1 VFPAG
6 LPNPTMRISFMS
18 YLDIIPIGDVEET
31 LLSFLKQ
38 SLFQT
43 FNIETRIRHC
53 HFDLSVVYDPLRD
66 QYNSTGLLL
75 QLIQDTPPDTLRILG
90 VTELDLFIPIFTFL
104 FGEAQLKGVGALVS
118 ARRLHN
124 QFYGIPENQEL
135 FKSRLIKEGIHELG
149 HTFGL
154 IHCFTLNCVMKSSTY
169 VEEIDQKSLNFCRLC
184 EQEILHW
191 RNENN
196 I

>member
-1 VFPAG
+1 
-6 LPNPTMRISFMS
+6 MS
-18 YLDIIPIGDVEET
+18 YIDIVPIGEVEET
-31 LLSFLKQ
+31 LLLFLKQ

-43 FNIETRIRHC
+43 FSIETRIRNRR
-53 HFDLSVVYDPLRD
+53 FDLSLVYDPARN

-75 QLIQDTPPDTLRILG
+75 ELINDTPPETLKILG

-104 FGEAQLKGVGALVS
+104 FGEAQLNGIAALVS
-118 ARRLHN
+118 TRRLRN
-124 QFYGIPENQEL
+124 QFYGIPEDKEL
-135 FKSRLIKEGIHELG
+135 LKNRLLKEGIHELG

-154 IHCFTLNCVMKSSTY
+154 IHCFALTCVMKSSTY
-169 VEEIDQKSLNFCRLC
+169 VEEIDQKSLTFCKVC

-191 RNENN
+191 RNENS

>member
-1 VFPAG
+1 
-6 LPNPTMRISFMS
+6 MS
-18 YLDIIPIGDVEET
+18 YIDIIPIGEVEET
-31 LLSFLKQ
+31 LLLFLKQ

-43 FNIETRIRHC
+43 FKIETRIRRS
-53 HFDLSVVYDPLRD
+53 HFDLSLVYDPLRD

-75 QLIQDTPPDTLRILG
+75 QLIQDTPPETFRILG

-124 QFYGIPENQEL
+124 QFYGIPENQNL
-135 FKSRLIKEGIHELG
+135 FQDRLLKEGIHELG

-154 IHCFTLNCVMKSSTY
+154 IHCFTMNCVMKSSTY
-169 VEEIDQKSLNFCRLC
+169 VEEIDQKSLHFCRVC
-184 EQEILHW
+184 QQEML
-191 RNENN
+191 NN
-196 I
+196 RLGRP

>member
-1 VFPAG
+1 
-6 LPNPTMRISFMS
+6 MS
-18 YLDIIPIGDVEET
+18 YIDIVPIGEVEET
-31 LLSFLKQ
+31 LLLFLKQ

-43 FNIETRIRHC
+43 FSIETRIRNRR
-53 HFDLSVVYDPLRD
+53 FDLSLVYDPARN

-75 QLIQDTPPDTLRILG
+75 ELINDTPPETLKILG

-104 FGEAQLKGVGALVS
+104 FGEAQLNGIAALVS
-118 ARRLHN
+118 AHRLHN
-124 QFYGIPENQEL
+124 QFYGIPEDYEL
-135 FKSRLIKEGIHELG
+135 LKNRLLKEGIHELG

-154 IHCFTLNCVMKSSTY
+154 IHCFALKCVMKSSTY
-169 VEEIDQKSLNFCRLC
+169 VEEIDQKSPNFCRFC
-184 EQEILHW
+184 EQEILRW